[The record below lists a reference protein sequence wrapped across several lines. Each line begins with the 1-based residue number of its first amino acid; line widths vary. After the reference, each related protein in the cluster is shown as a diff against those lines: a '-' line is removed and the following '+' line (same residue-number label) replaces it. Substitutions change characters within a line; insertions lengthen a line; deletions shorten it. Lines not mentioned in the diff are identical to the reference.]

1 MTPGDLARIHAAA
14 FTVPRPWSETEFADL
29 LARGD
34 TFVIVE
40 AAGFVLGRVIADE
53 AELLTI
59 AVEATAR
66 RRGTGRN
73 LLAAFLDEVA
83 RRGAAVAFLEVSA
96 DNEAAIA
103 LYRSGGFDVSGRRR
117 GYYVRFDGS
126 RTDALVMSRQT
137 P

>member
-73 LLAAFLDEVA
+73 LLDEVA

-103 LYRSGGFDVSGRRR
+103 LYRSGGFEVSGRRR
-117 GYYVRFDGS
+117 GYYVRFDGT